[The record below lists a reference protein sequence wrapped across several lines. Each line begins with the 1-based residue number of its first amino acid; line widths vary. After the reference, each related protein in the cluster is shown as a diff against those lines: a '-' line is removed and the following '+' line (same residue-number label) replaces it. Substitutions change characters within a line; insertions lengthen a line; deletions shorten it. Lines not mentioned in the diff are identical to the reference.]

1 MPPHLK
7 LMRPKQWVK
16 NVFVFLPLIF
26 TGLFTDP
33 DAVIQVLFAFV
44 MFCLA
49 SSATYILN
57 DWQDIEAD
65 RQHPTKQHS
74 RPLASGQVSI
84 RSAKFM
90 LAILYSI
97 LLVIAVFQPMVA
109 LVISGYIVLNLA
121 YSFYLKHQPILDI
134 FTIALGFVLRV
145 YAGSVAID
153 VPVSGWMFITTLCLA
168 LYLGAIK
175 RRQELLTSG
184 PNTRGVLKEYSIE
197 LIDRYAEMSAIGALM
212 FYSLFVM
219 SEKPELVY
227 SIPLVLYGLFRY
239 WYLVDR
245 HQDGE
250 SPTDVLY
257 KDGQLVLTIL
267 IWGGLCLYSL
277 LPS

>member
-16 NVFVFLPLIF
+16 NVFVFLPLVF

-33 DAVIQVLFAFV
+33 SAVVQVLFAFV

-65 RQHPTKQHS
+65 RLHPTKQHS

-84 RSAKFM
+84 KSAKFM
-90 LAILYSI
+90 LAGLYSI
-97 LLVIAVFQPMVA
+97 LLVLAAFQPMVA
-109 LVISGYIVLNLA
+109 LVISGYVVLNLA

-267 IWGGLCLYSL
+267 IWGSLCLYSL

>member
-1 MPPHLK
+1 MSPHLK

-16 NVFVFLPLIF
+16 NIFVFLPLIF
-26 TGLFTDP
+26 TGLFTDA
-33 DAVIQVLFAFV
+33 DSIVQVFFAFV

-74 RPLASGQVSI
+74 RPLASGQASI

-90 LAILYSI
+90 LASLYTI
-97 LLVIAVFQPMVA
+97 LLILAVFQPMIA
-109 LVISGYIVLNLA
+109 LVILGYITLNLA

-134 FTIALGFVLRV
+134 FTIALGFVLRI
-145 YAGSVAID
+145 YAGSIAID

-184 PNTRGVLKEYSIE
+184 PNTRGVLKEYSLE

-245 HQDGE
+245 HQEGE

>member
-7 LMRPKQWVK
+7 LMRAKQWVK
-16 NVFVFLPLIF
+16 NVFVFLPLVF

-33 DAVIQVLFAFV
+33 DAVIQVLLAFV

-74 RPLASGQVSI
+74 RPLASGQLSI
-84 RSAKFM
+84 RFAQFM

-97 LLVIAVFQPMVA
+97 LLVLAVFQPMVA
-109 LVISGYIVLNLA
+109 LVISSYIVLNLA

-134 FTIALGFVLRV
+134 FTIALGFVLRI
-145 YAGSVAID
+145 YAGSVAIN

-175 RRQELLTSG
+175 RRQELLISG

-197 LIDRYAEMSAIGALM
+197 LINRYAEMSAIGALM

-250 SPTDVLY
+250 SPTDVLF

>member
-16 NVFVFLPLIF
+16 NVFVFLPLVF

-33 DAVIQVLFAFV
+33 NAVIQVLFAFV

-74 RPLASGQVSI
+74 RPLPSGEVSI

-97 LLVIAVFQPMVA
+97 LLVFAVFQPMIA

-168 LYLGAIK
+168 LYLAAIK
-175 RRQELLTSG
+175 RRQEILTSG
-184 PNTRGVLKEYSIE
+184 PNTRGVLKEYNIE

-245 HQDGE
+245 HHDGE

>member
-7 LMRPKQWVK
+7 LMRAKQWVK
-16 NVFVFLPLIF
+16 NVFVFLPLVF

-33 DAVIQVLFAFV
+33 DAVIQVLLAFV

-74 RPLASGQVSI
+74 RPLASGQLSI
-84 RSAKFM
+84 RFAQFM

-97 LLVIAVFQPMVA
+97 LLVLAVFQPMVA
-109 LVISGYIVLNLA
+109 LVISSYIVLNLA

-145 YAGSVAID
+145 YAGSVAIN
-153 VPVSGWMFITTLCLA
+153 VPVSGWMFINTLCLA

-175 RRQELLTSG
+175 RRQELLISG

-197 LIDRYAEMSAIGALM
+197 LINRYAEMSAIGALM

-250 SPTDVLY
+250 SPTDVLF

>member
-7 LMRPKQWVK
+7 LMRAKQWVK
-16 NVFVFLPLIF
+16 NVFVFLPLVF

-33 DAVIQVLFAFV
+33 DAVIQVLLAFV

-74 RPLASGQVSI
+74 RPLASGQLSI
-84 RSAKFM
+84 RFAQFM

-97 LLVIAVFQPMVA
+97 LLVLAVFQPMVA
-109 LVISGYIVLNLA
+109 LVISSYIVLNLA

-145 YAGSVAID
+145 YAGSVAIN

-175 RRQELLTSG
+175 RRQELLISG

-197 LIDRYAEMSAIGALM
+197 LINRYAEMSAIGALM

-250 SPTDVLY
+250 SPTDVLF

>member
-1 MPPHLK
+1 MPPYLK

-16 NVFVFLPLIF
+16 NIFVFLPLIF
-26 TGLFTDP
+26 AGLFTDIE
-33 DAVIQVLFAFV
+33 AVINALLAFA
-44 MFCLA
+44 MFCIA

-57 DWQDIEAD
+57 DWQDIDAD
-65 RQHPTKQHS
+65 RQHPTKKFS

-84 RSAKFM
+84 NAAKVL
-90 LAILYSI
+90 LAILYSALI
-97 LLVIAVFQPMVA
+97 SMAIYQPLVAMVIGSYTA
-109 LVISGYIVLNLA
+109 LNLA
-121 YSFYLKHQPILDI
+121 YSFHLKHQPILDI
-134 FTIALGFVLRV
+134 FTIASGFVLRV

-168 LYLGAIK
+168 LYLAAIK
-175 RRQELLTSG
+175 RRQELLSSG
-184 PNTRGVLKEYSIE
+184 SKTRGVLKEYSLD
-197 LIDRYAEMSAIGALM
+197 LIDKYAEMSAIGALM

-227 SIPLVLYGLFRY
+227 SIPLVLYGLYRY
-239 WYLVDR
+239 WFLVDR
-245 HQDGE
+245 YQEGE

-277 LPS
+277 LPN

>member
-7 LMRPKQWVK
+7 LMRAKQWVK
-16 NVFVFLPLIF
+16 NVFVFLPLVF

-33 DAVIQVLFAFV
+33 DAVIQVLLAFV

-74 RPLASGQVSI
+74 RPLASGQLSI
-84 RSAKFM
+84 RFAQFM

-97 LLVIAVFQPMVA
+97 LLVLAVFQPMVA
-109 LVISGYIVLNLA
+109 LVISSYIVLNLA

-134 FTIALGFVLRV
+134 FTIALGFVLRI
-145 YAGSVAID
+145 YAGSVAIN

-175 RRQELLTSG
+175 RRQELLISG

-197 LIDRYAEMSAIGALM
+197 LINRYAEMSAIGALM
-212 FYSLFVM
+212 FYSL
-219 SEKPELVY
+219 
-227 SIPLVLYGLFRY
+227 
-239 WYLVDR
+239 
-245 HQDGE
+245 
-250 SPTDVLY
+250 
-257 KDGQLVLTIL
+257 
-267 IWGGLCLYSL
+267 LCLKNQSWSTASLSYSMGF
-277 LPS
+277 SAIGT